1 MNHFERSF
9 VIKKPINEVFYLLS
23 DVDKYQNFIPFCK
36 SSKILELQDDY
47 IIAQLTL
54 DFFGIENS
62 FITKNVIKKNETII
76 MDLQDG
82 PFKTFHAI
90 WLFKNI
96 ANRSTQ
102 LDFKMDYELNNPF

>member
-36 SSKILELQDDY
+36 SSEILELQDDY

-54 DFFGIENS
+54 DFFGIENQ
-62 FITKNVIKKNETII
+62 NETFNLIFYRPII
-76 MDLQDG
+76 HDEPQTLTTESDI
-82 PFKTFHAI
+82 FSFLRK
-90 WLFKNI
+90 LK
-96 ANRSTQ
+96 
-102 LDFKMDYELNNPF
+102 